1 MLKTRFAV
9 LIFTCAF
16 ASSVVFA
23 DDSEQY
29 FSGQQPSLAQLQQA
43 QNKAATEDKL
53 LMLVLGAD
61 WCHDSNA
68 LMAHFSEAEFN
79 SQLQQRFVVQAYD
92 VGFVE
97 RGFNVTEAYGQP
109 TYYGTPTVMIIDP
122 ETGQVLNKAD
132 WQHWTN
138 AASRSADDF
147 NDYFLDGSFTAP
159 APNNAWLQRVQEFEA
174 QQALR
179 VRAGFQAVSPLM
191 QAYMES
197 DRQEASAE
205 FRALWSE
212 LADFRNKVFDATVKL
227 RQQTEASELP
237 QFAPQS
243 WEKSAQ

>member
-1 MLKTRFAV
+1 MLKTWFAV

-16 ASSVVFA
+16 ASASVVAASDEPYFA
-23 DDSEQY
+23 
-29 FSGQQPSLAQLQQA
+29 GQQPSLAQLQQA
-43 QNKAATEDKL
+43 QTKAAAEDKL

-61 WCHDSNA
+61 WCHDSQA
-68 LMAHFSEAEFN
+68 LMAHFSEAEFK

-109 TYYGTPTVMIIDP
+109 TYYGTPTVMVIDP

-138 AASRSADDF
+138 AASHNADDF
-147 NDYFLDGSFTAP
+147 NNYFLEGSFTAP
-159 APNNAWLQRVQEFEA
+159 APNNAWQQRVQAFEA
-174 QQALR
+174 QQARR

-191 QAYMES
+191 QAYMAS

-205 FRALWSE
+205 FMALWSE

-227 RQQTEASELP
+227 SQQTEATELP

>member
-1 MLKTRFAV
+1 MQRTLFTV
-9 LIFTCAF
+9 LIIICAF
-16 ASSVVFA
+16 VCASAVANDGEHYFA
-23 DDSEQY
+23 
-29 FSGQQPSLAQLQQA
+29 GQQPSLVELQRAQT
-43 QNKAATEDKL
+43 KAATEDKL

-61 WCHDSNA
+61 WCHDSQA
-68 LMAHFSEAEFN
+68 LMAQFSEADFKR
-79 SQLQQRFVVQAYD
+79 QLQQRYVVQPYD
-92 VGFVE
+92 VGYVD

-122 ETGQVLNKAD
+122 ETSQVLNKAD

-138 AASRSADDF
+138 AASHSADDF

-227 RQQTEASELP
+227 NLQTEATELP
-237 QFAPQS
+237 QFALQS